1 MFIRICFCFLF
12 TTSAVVNAKDYHF
25 VSINDLIEQEVGR
38 VVLPILYAKLGL
50 NITITPLPG
59 KRAQH
64 SAASGSSD
72 GEIMRIYSYG
82 NENTTNI
89 RVPTPYYKLE
99 TMAFVRHGSD
109 ISIKSKDDL
118 KHLRVAKVRGVKHS
132 DLVTSDVK
140 DIYDLSSTEHM
151 MKFLSMGRADVAIT
165 NTIDGLVVLNKLGY
179 TDIVVSDKP
188 LATLEL
194 YHYIHEKHEPLV
206 EQINQVIKDAKSSG
220 ELARLVEDAE
230 SVVIGNISTAN

>member
-1 MFIRICFCFLF
+1 M
-12 TTSAVVNAKDYHF
+12 TASAKDYQF
-25 VSINDLIEQEVGR
+25 VSINELVEQEVGT

-50 NITITPLPG
+50 EITITPLPG

-64 SAASGSSD
+64 SATSGKSD

-99 TMAFVRHGSD
+99 TMAFIRQGSE
-109 ISIKSKDDL
+109 ISINSKDDL
-118 KHLRVAKVRGVKHS
+118 RNLRVAKVRGVKHS
-132 DLVTSDVK
+132 DLITEGIK
-140 DIYDLSSTEHM
+140 DIYDLSSTEQM

-179 TDIVVSDKP
+179 TDIVVSGKP
-188 LATLEL
+188 LATLDL
-194 YHYIHEKHEPLV
+194 YHYIHEKHELLV
-206 EQINQVIKDAKSSG
+206 EQIDQVIKEAKSSG
-220 ELARLVEDAE
+220 ELARLIEDAE
-230 SVVIGNISTAN
+230 FAVIGNIHP